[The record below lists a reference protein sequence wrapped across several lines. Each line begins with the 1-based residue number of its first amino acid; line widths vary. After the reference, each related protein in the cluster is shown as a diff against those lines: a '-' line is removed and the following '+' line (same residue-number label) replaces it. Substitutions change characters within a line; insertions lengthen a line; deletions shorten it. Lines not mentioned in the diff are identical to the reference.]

1 MKNIIIIVVDAF
13 RIKNLSAFG
22 YEKETDKYLKKIGKE
37 SLYFKKHFS
46 NSNSTAPALTSI
58 FTGKLSKKHGII
70 HQVPY
75 TTDKEFDDFEDNK
88 KFWLP
93 SFLKEKGYDT
103 IAIDWIGLW
112 FKDGFDYYEEKEDKD
127 SQLRRFMK
135 IPKVKR
141 FLLTLP
147 NWAYKFGK
155 KVIKTRASEQFSP
168 TKETMDLAISKI
180 KTAKKP
186 FFLFVHCW
194 DTHFPFPNT
203 KFSPSG
209 KKDSEEIIKKLENN
223 NQKEYIKKRFTDI
236 NLESMQDIMDKYD
249 LTIKNIDKEIGRMH
263 KFLKKAKL
271 WEDTVFIVLGDHG
284 TSMGEHNVYF
294 SHSGLYEESIRVPLI
309 MHIPGFEGKEINEMV
324 QNIDIVPTLLE
335 VIGEKTEDE
344 LDGKSLIPL
353 IKEGKKIRDKILLV
367 DGLAHNITGVRTETK
382 KLIVAKD
389 KTCHLCKAN
398 HHEGTEEYDLVNDP
412 NEQKNIYSGESELMK
427 DLT

>member
-209 KKDSEEIIKKLENN
+209 KKDSEEIIKKLEN
-223 NQKEYIKKRFTDI
+223 KDCSKR
-236 NLESMQDIMDKYD
+236 
-249 LTIKNIDKEIGRMH
+249 
-263 KFLKKAKL
+263 
-271 WEDTVFIVLGDHG
+271 
-284 TSMGEHNVYF
+284 
-294 SHSGLYEESIRVPLI
+294 
-309 MHIPGFEGKEINEMV
+309 
-324 QNIDIVPTLLE
+324 
-335 VIGEKTEDE
+335 
-344 LDGKSLIPL
+344 
-353 IKEGKKIRDKILLV
+353 IL
-367 DGLAHNITGVRTETK
+367 
-382 KLIVAKD
+382 
-389 KTCHLCKAN
+389 
-398 HHEGTEEYDLVNDP
+398 
-412 NEQKNIYSGESELMK
+412 
-427 DLT
+427 